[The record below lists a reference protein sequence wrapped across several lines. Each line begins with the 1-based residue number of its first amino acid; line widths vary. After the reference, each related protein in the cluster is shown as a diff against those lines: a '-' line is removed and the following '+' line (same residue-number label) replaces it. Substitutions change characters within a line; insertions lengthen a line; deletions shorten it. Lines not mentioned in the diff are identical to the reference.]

1 MTEHIQQPTIDSF
14 STDDKMHEAC
24 GIFGVWAPGEDVAR
38 LTYFGLYA
46 LQHRGQESAGI
57 ATSNGHDLMIRT
69 RMGLVSTAFDEE
81 VLGKLTGHSA
91 IGHTRYSTTGSSV
104 ACNAQPIRLEDRK
117 LGWMA
122 LAHNGNVTNA
132 GPLYTELLSEGYKF
146 ETTSDSEVIG
156 QLAVASHGQDWAAK
170 FRSAMQRLTG
180 AYSLALLTPT
190 HLIAVRD
197 PMGIRPL
204 CLGRLPG
211 RQPVD
216 NVSTHSANK
225 GEPISRTP
233 LHTPQANG
241 GWVIASE
248 SCALMTIGAQFIRDI
263 EPGEIVT
270 IGADGLT
277 SYKDPGSTDQA
288 LCVFEYIYF
297 GRPDSVIEGR
307 SLYQSRQQM
316 GRQLAREHPVEAD
329 IVIGV
334 PDSATPAAI
343 GYALE
348 SGIPYSE
355 GLIKNRY
362 IGRTFI
368 QPNQKLRERG
378 IGLKFNPLPE
388 ILSGKR
394 VVVVDDSIV
403 RGTTTRPIVDLLRKA
418 GATEVHVRIHS
429 PAMAHPCYLGV
440 DTARREELIAHRLT
454 VEEIAHHIGADS
466 LGYLSLPGLFRA
478 VGLAGDRLCSGC
490 FTGNYPVPVQLE
502 FTVDGNLSLEEAAR
516 SEPITFMQSKLE
528 FDIEQD
534 TLDRDRI
541 PIGADH

>member
-1 MTEHIQQPTIDSF
+1 MVSHDE
-14 STDDKMHEAC
+14 DDKLHEEC

-57 ATSNGHDLMIRT
+57 ASTEGVSLMLHT
-69 RMGLVSTAFDEE
+69 RMGLVATAFDEE
-81 VLGKLTGHSA
+81 SLSKLGGHMA
-91 IGHTRYSTTGSSV
+91 IGHTRYSTTGSSKE
-104 ACNAQPIRLEDRK
+104 CNAQPLRLEDRN

-122 LAHNGNVTNA
+122 LAHNGNITNA
-132 GPLYTELLSEGYKF
+132 VPLYTELASQGVTF
-146 ETTSDSEVIG
+146 QTTSDSEVIG
-156 QLAVASHGQDWAAK
+156 ELAIASHGNDWVTK
-170 FRSAMQRLTG
+170 FRRAMSRLTG

-204 CLGRLPG
+204 CLGKLPG
-211 RQPVD
+211 
-216 NVSTHSANK
+216 
-225 GEPISRTP
+225 
-233 LHTPQANG
+233 G
-241 GWVIASE
+241 GWVVSSE
-248 SCALMTIGAQFIRDI
+248 TCALMTVGAQFIR
-263 EPGEIVT
+263 EVARGEIVT
-270 IGADGLT
+270 IGEEGVT
-277 SYKDPGSTDQA
+277 SYAQPPSGDAQQA

-297 GRPDSVIEGR
+297 ARPDSVIENIP
-307 SLYQSRQQM
+307 LYKARQNM
-316 GRQLAREHPVEAD
+316 GRELAREHPANAD

-348 SGIPYSE
+348 SGIPFTE

-368 QPNQKLRERG
+368 QPHQHLRERG

-388 ILSGKR
+388 VLSGKR

-403 RGTTTRPIVDLLRKA
+403 RGTTTKPIVDLLRKA

-440 DTARREELIAHRLT
+440 DTARREELIAHRMS
-454 VEEIAHHIGADS
+454 VPEIARHIGADS
-466 LGYLSLPGLFRA
+466 LGYLSLAGLFRA
-478 VGLAGDRLCSGC
+478 VKLGGDKLCSGC
-490 FTGNYPVPVQLE
+490 FTGNYPVPVQME
-502 FTVDGNLSLEEAAR
+502 FVVDGKLSMEEAVAAGSR
-516 SEPITFMQSKLE
+516 STLQQSQMEL
-528 FDIEQD
+528 DVEQD
-534 TLDRDRI
+534 DMDRDRV

>member
-1 MTEHIQQPTIDSF
+1 MTSYNE
-14 STDDKMHEAC
+14 DDKLHEEC

-57 ATSNGHDLMIRT
+57 ATTEGHSLMLRT
-69 RMGLVSTAFDEE
+69 RMGLVATAFDEE
-81 VLGKLTGHSA
+81 SLGKLGGHMA
-91 IGHTRYSTTGSSV
+91 IGHTRYSTTGSSKE
-104 ACNAQPIRLEDRK
+104 CNAQPLHLNDPK

-122 LAHNGNVTNA
+122 LAHNGNITNA
-132 GPLYTELLSEGYKF
+132 VPLYTELASQGVTF

-156 QLAVASHGQDWAAK
+156 ELAIASHGNDWVTK
-170 FRSAMQRLTG
+170 FRRAMSRLTG
-180 AYSLALLTPT
+180 AYSLALMTPT

-197 PMGIRPL
+197 SMGIRPL
-204 CLGRLPG
+204 CLGKLPG
-211 RQPVD
+211 
-216 NVSTHSANK
+216 
-225 GEPISRTP
+225 
-233 LHTPQANG
+233 G
-241 GWVIASE
+241 GWVVSSE
-248 SCALMTIGAQFIRDI
+248 TCALMTVGAQFIR
-263 EPGEIVT
+263 EVAPGEIVT
-270 IGADGLT
+270 IGEEGIT
-277 SYKDPGSTDQA
+277 SYAEPPGDDHKQA

-297 GRPDSVIEGR
+297 ARPDSVIENIP
-307 SLYQSRQQM
+307 LYQARQNM
-316 GRQLAREHPVEAD
+316 GRELAREHPADAD

-348 SGIPYSE
+348 SGIPFTE

-368 QPNQKLRERG
+368 QPHQHLRELG

-388 ILSGKR
+388 VLSGKR

-403 RGTTTRPIVDLLRKA
+403 RGTTTKPIVELLRKA

-440 DTARREELIAHRLT
+440 DTARREELIAHRMT
-454 VEEIAHHIGADS
+454 VPEIARHIGADS
-466 LGYLSLPGLFRA
+466 LGYLSLAGLFRA
-478 VGLAGDRLCSGC
+478 VKLGGDKLCSGC

-502 FTVDGNLSLEEAAR
+502 FVVDGKLSMEEAVAAGSR
-516 SEPITFMQSKLE
+516 TSLQQSRMEL
-528 FDIEQD
+528 DVEQEEM
-534 TLDRDRI
+534 DRDRV